1 MSEPLHRHAWA
12 HTVDR
17 FVVLVSSVAGIATA
31 LSGLVFALRRAWFAH
46 GLPEAVGYGGSAL
59 LLL

>member
-1 MSEPLHRHAWA
+1 M
-12 HTVDR
+12 DR